1 MCVVE
6 CVGVGALSFLCIYQP
21 ESVLNGFMNGFLC
34 YVCVSCLCVQTAR
47 ISFHI
52 NRYNQLLLNFFL
64 FFFTAQ
70 QSSTICSFFLAGTK
84 FVAWQHHFIEHSP
97 SESHGICQGFGEH
110 CCFRETQT
118 VIFGLSVERLFSVKH
133 VE

>member
-64 FFFTAQ
+64 FFYRSA
-70 QSSTICSFFLAGTK
+70 
-84 FVAWQHHFIEHSP
+84 
-97 SESHGICQGFGEH
+97 
-110 CCFRETQT
+110 
-118 VIFGLSVERLFSVKH
+118 VKH
-133 VE
+133 NLLIFPCWDKVCCLATSLY

>member
-21 ESVLNGFMNGFLC
+21 ESALNGFMNGFLC

-52 NRYNQLLLNFFL
+52 DRYNQLLLNFFL
-64 FFFTAQ
+64 FFLPLSSQAQ
-70 QSSTICSFFLAGTK
+70 FAHFSLLEQSLLPGNITLLSTLHQKVMVSAKALVNIAALG
-84 FVAWQHHFIEHSP
+84 
-97 SESHGICQGFGEH
+97 
-110 CCFRETQT
+110 
-118 VIFGLSVERLFSVKH
+118 KH
-133 VE
+133 KQ